1 MENINKKV
9 ITHLYFYSIPA
20 NVLDALNEGA
30 EYYNYHL
37 SFESSKIK
45 EDSLNNKKT
54 TIYEGL
60 DGLIECITQWKNRF
74 EESYNELAQVNK
86 DDAEK
91 LQSLDWFE
99 ANQLTLEDFLTELE

>member
-9 ITHLYFYSIPA
+9 TTHLYFYSIPA

-30 EYYNYHL
+30 EYYNYRL
-37 SFESSKIK
+37 SFESSNIK
-45 EDSLNNKKT
+45 EESLNDNKAT
-54 TIYEGL
+54 MYEGL

-74 EESYNELAQVNK
+74 EENYNELAQVNK